1 MNLIERAKNIIIS
14 PKTEWDVIAGETAS
28 VQELYVNYALVLV
41 AAAALAEF
49 IGRAIIGFSVL
60 GAHFR
65 TPMGSALVGFIL
77 RIVLTLAGVFILAYI
92 IDALAPSF
100 NGEKDIL
107 ASHKLAVYSS
117 TPAWVGGLFAIIP
130 PLAIIGLLFALYGI
144 YVFYLGVTPVKKVP
158 SDKSA
163 VYTLVVIVISI
174 VIYFIIGAIVGAFM
188 VAGRM
193 HMGV

>member
-1 MNLIERAKNIIIS
+1 MNLIERVKNIILS
-14 PKTEWDVIAGETAS
+14 PKSEWEVIAAEKST
-28 VQELYVNYALVLV
+28 VQDLYVNYALILV

-49 IGRAIIGFSVL
+49 IGRSMVGFSVL

-77 RIVLTLAGVFILAYI
+77 RIVLTLAGVFVLAYI

-100 NGEKDIL
+100 GGEKDII

-117 TPAWVGGLFAIIP
+117 TPAWVGGLLMIIP
-130 PLAIIGLLFALYGI
+130 PLGLLGILFALYGI
-144 YVFYLGVTPVKKVP
+144 YVFYLGATPVKKVP

-163 VYTLVVIVISI
+163 VFTLVVILISI
-174 VIYFIIGAIVGAFM
+174 VIYWVVGLIVGSFM
-188 VAGRM
+188 LAGRFA
-193 HMGV
+193 V

>member
-1 MNLIERAKNIIIS
+1 MNLVERAKNIILS
-14 PKTEWDVIAGETAS
+14 PKSEWEVIATEQTS

-41 AAAALAEF
+41 SAAALAEF

-60 GAHFR
+60 GTHFR

-77 RIVLTLAGVFILAYI
+77 RIVLTLAGVFVLAYI

-107 ASHKLAVYSS
+107 SSHKLAVYSS

-130 PLAIIGLLFALYGI
+130 PLAILGLLFALYGI
-144 YVFYLGVTPVKKVP
+144 YVFYLGVTPIKKVP
-158 SDKSA
+158 SDKAA
-163 VYTLVVIVISI
+163 VYTLVVIIISI
-174 VIYFIIGAIVGAFM
+174 VIYWIIGAIVAGFM
-188 VAGRM
+188 VAGTM
-193 HMGV
+193 KMAL